1 MKNNERS
8 SALVLAVGLLVSFNA
23 RATLGIYEHGTGIKS
38 LSYGGISYIGI
49 DESTV
54 LSANPAQAIGL
65 GSRFDVGNDLLIVRG
80 GTRISGNPAGPDD
93 YYPSNG
99 KKYFPIPQIGMTL
112 PIAEH
117 WAFGIAAFAAG
128 LGPDYPRSP
137 YARFA
142 TPEVAA
148 QSAKALNTFK
158 VAGISLV
165 VAHEWMPGQSIG
177 LSTNLQHQSLS
188 IQGTAPFAPLSEAP
202 EFVGDQ
208 GQHGAFGL
216 SFTLGWTGVITPWL
230 SGALSY
236 RTPSWTQRIEQYRG
250 ILPDQGRLALP
261 SIFGGALLI
270 TPNPDWRIAVE
281 YQHFAYQG
289 SNAFSNTVGLLD
301 QGKLLGSTDGPGFG
315 WSNQNVYK
323 LGIQYQVLPSMIL
336 RTGVSYATQ
345 AVPRSQTLFNALAP
359 AVVRFNFTGGFT
371 YAINADSEI
380 SLFAAASEHGT
391 VRGQNSIPLA
401 FGGGEADVDFQSIN
415 AGISYG
421 RRFGKSRASARD

>member
-1 MKNNERS
+1 M
-8 SALVLAVGLLVSFNA
+8 LAAGLLVSFNA
-23 RATLGIYEHGTGIKS
+23 RATLGIFEHGTGIKS
-38 LSYGGISYIGI
+38 LAYGGISYIGI

-54 LSANPAQAIGL
+54 ISANPALTMGL
-65 GSRFDVGNDLLIVRG
+65 GNRFDIGNDLLIVRG
-80 GTRISGNPAGPDD
+80 GTKISGSPTGPDEH
-93 YYPSNG
+93 YKSNG
-99 KKYFPIPQIGMTL
+99 KKYFPIPQMGVTL
-112 PIAEH
+112 AIAKD
-117 WAFGIAAFAAG
+117 WAVGVSAFAAG
-128 LGPDYPRSP
+128 LGPDYPDSP
-137 YARFA
+137 YARFAA

-148 QSAKALNTFK
+148 QSATALNTFK

-165 VAHEWMPGQSIG
+165 VAHELMPGQSIG

-188 IQGTAPFAPLSEAP
+188 IQGTKPFAAVSSAP

-208 GQHGAFGL
+208 GQHGAFGA
-216 SFTLGWTGVITPWL
+216 SFTLGWTGVIAPWL
-230 SGALSY
+230 NGALSY
-236 RTPSWTQRIEQYRG
+236 RSPTWTQKIEQYRG
-250 ILPDQGRLALP
+250 ILPDQGKLALP

-270 TPNPDWRIAVE
+270 TPNPDWRVAVE
-281 YQHFAYQG
+281 YQHYAYQG
-289 SNAFSNTVGLLD
+289 SNAFSNTIDLLNE
-301 QGKLLGSTDGPGFG
+301 GRLLGSTDGPGFG

-323 LGIQYQVLPSMIL
+323 VGIQYQALPSLIL
-336 RTGVSYATQ
+336 RMGASYGTQ
-345 AVPRSQTLFNALAP
+345 IIPRSQTLFNGLAP

-391 VRGQNSIPLA
+391 VRGQNSIPVA